1 MGVRGVVS
9 APTRRTFLRAVAG
22 AAIASVPAADGVDRA
37 RATSDGDGQQPH
49 ETDSPGATDTGDLA
63 QAGFEVQIAGTNTPE
78 AGEELVV
85 TVEVSNTYGYET
97 TQTVSV
103 EGLGTTSK
111 TLTLEEGASTTERFS
126 LATTVEDAGQ
136 HTITATTGDDTDTAS
151 VTVVEPAGDGGGG
164 LSRELLAFGGLG
176 GLLALFGAYTVLR
189 WTRGDGSS
197 DEGETPADPA
207 TSAPETGET
216 SADSATSG
224 SDGGTGDRRS
234 NETDTSDRRGTAS
247 RGSGAER
254 DRASTAQSGAD
265 GDVSGQVTQADTR
278 PGTDPGRTGGVPTE
292 VPAPPELSLSYDDIT
307 KQSRIGSG
315 GQADVYR
322 ATVPADGG
330 ELDVALKE
338 PRIDDMGHAG
348 TLEQL
353 VMEEAEVWDKLDD
366 HDHVVTVVDYGTD
379 PRPWIVMEYMDAG
392 HAGDCAGEL
401 PLDQALWT
409 AIATTRAVR
418 HAHRRGVAHLDLK
431 PQNILFLSVEGAWD
445 VPKVADWG
453 LSKQLLQ
460 YSKSVEGLS
469 PHYAAPEQ
477 FDGGYGTADDITDV
491 YQLGAVLYVLFTG
504 RLPFQGDPA
513 QVMRQ
518 VLNEQPPPPSEVA
531 DVPPAL
537 DDVLLSAMSIEK
549 GDRYESVLYLR
560 DELQTLRDRL

>member
-49 ETDSPGATDTGDLA
+49 ETDSPGATDTGNLA

-103 EGLGTTSK
+103 EGLGTAST

-136 HTITATTGDDTDTAS
+136 HTITATTGDDTDTAT

-197 DEGETPADPA
+197 DEGETPTDPA
-207 TSAPETGET
+207 A
-216 SADSATSG
+216 SG
-224 SDGGTGDRRS
+224 SDGGAGDRRS
-234 NETDTSDRRGTAS
+234 DETDTSDGRGTAS

-322 ATVPADGG
+322 A
-330 ELDVALKE
+330 
-338 PRIDDMGHAG
+338 
-348 TLEQL
+348 
-353 VMEEAEVWDKLDD
+353 EVWDKLDD

-418 HAHRRGVAHLDLK
+418 HAPRRGVAHLDLK

-460 YSKSVEGLS
+460 YSKSVEGMS

>member
-103 EGLGTTSK
+103 EGLGTAST

-164 LSRELLAFGGLG
+164 LSGELLAFGGLG

-197 DEGETPADPA
+197 DE
-207 TSAPETGET
+207 
-216 SADSATSG
+216 
-224 SDGGTGDRRS
+224 
-234 NETDTSDRRGTAS
+234 TDTSDGRGTAS

-265 GDVSGQVTQADTR
+265 GDASGQVTQADTR
-278 PGTDPGRTGGVPTE
+278 PGTDPERTGGVPTE

-348 TLEQL
+348 TLERL